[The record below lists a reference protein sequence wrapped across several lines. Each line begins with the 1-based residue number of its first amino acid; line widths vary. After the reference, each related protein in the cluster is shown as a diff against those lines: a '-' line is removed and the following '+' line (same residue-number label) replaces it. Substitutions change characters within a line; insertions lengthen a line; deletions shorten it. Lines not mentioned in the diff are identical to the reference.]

1 MDDDTL
7 DSIDASEFW
16 LHDTA
21 MFADSMPVE
30 SLFFFFFFF
39 KPLL

>member
-16 LHDTA
+16 LQDTA
-21 MFADSMPVE
+21 LQADSMPVRV
-30 SLFFFFFFF
+30 
-39 KPLL
+39 